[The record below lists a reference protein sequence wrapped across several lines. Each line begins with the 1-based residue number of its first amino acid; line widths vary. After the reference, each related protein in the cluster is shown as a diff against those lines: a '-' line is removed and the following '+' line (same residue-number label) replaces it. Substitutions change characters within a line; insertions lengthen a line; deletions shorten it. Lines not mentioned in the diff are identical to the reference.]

1 MDEMRRVLERVEE
14 EERHRTRPLEDPSL
28 VGEEAARRARQER
41 SFRPLEDPY
50 LVGEAAATQARN
62 ERLARENGDDILIR
76 ENQRWDL
83 FLAQMKDQDER
94 ERSWKRMRR
103 AVARRSSTKLAQRI
117 GGFGSR

>member
-83 FLAQMKDQDER
+83 FLGEIYPNK
-94 ERSWKRMRR
+94 WKSDPL
-103 AVARRSSTKLAQRI
+103 VAYSYDPFYTPQS
-117 GGFGSR
+117 